1 MQTIKYICTLFS
13 FLTLGACSNVKLALY
28 DNQKRQEYALETK
41 KAFSNSETG
50 REIALKSSVIET
62 AKKYVGTRYKYGSID
77 PKQGFDCSGLV
88 YFVAKKQDIVLP
100 RSSTSMGAAAPHIPW
115 KKANP
120 GDLIFFGDRGSI
132 HHVGIVEKNK
142 EGELWV
148 IHSTNQRGVIEENVL
163 VSTYWKKRILFAV
176 DFSTLHQKYKNT
188 KS

>member
-1 MQTIKYICTLFS
+1 MQIIKYIWTFYS
-13 FLTLGACSNVKLALY
+13 FLMLGACSNVKLALY
-28 DNQKRQEYALETK
+28 DQQKRQEYAFETR
-41 KAFSNSETG
+41 KAFSSSDTG
-50 REIALKSSVIET
+50 KEIAIKSSVIET

-88 YFVAKKQDIVLP
+88 YFVAKKQNIVLP
-100 RSSTSMGAAAPHIPW
+100 RSSTSMAAAAPHISW

-142 EGELWV
+142 TDELRV
-148 IHSTNQRGVIEENVL
+148 IHSTNQRGVIAENVL
-163 VSTYWKKRILFAV
+163 NSSYWKKRILFAV
-176 DFSTLHQKYKNT
+176 DFNTLHQKYKNT

>member
-1 MQTIKYICTLFS
+1 MQIIKYICTLFG

-28 DNQKRQEYALETK
+28 DNQKRQEYALGTK
-41 KAFSNSETG
+41 KAFSSSATG
-50 REIALKSSVIET
+50 KEIALKSSVIET

-88 YFVAKKQDIVLP
+88 YYVAKKQDIVLP
-100 RSSTSMGAAAPHIPW
+100 RSSSSMGAAAPHIPW

-163 VSTYWKKRILFAV
+163 ISAYWKKRILFAV